1 MVRSDPVPTG
11 IGAIAALDAVAKPNA
26 NAAPRTIVLIIN
38 RSLIVVDSPARPPIR
53 KPAGAK
59 LAIEHDKNNDAD
71 NRPARFHLD
80 ERIHLGE

>member
-38 RSLIVVDSPARPPIR
+38 RSFFLFLQIPSPLADS
-53 KPAGAK
+53 K
-59 LAIEHDKNNDAD
+59 AD
-71 NRPARFHLD
+71 WREATDRT
-80 ERIHLGE
+80 